1 MSLWTPSGEHPVDRG
16 RPEPQPQ
23 QAPPSDDGPRLED
36 LSPEEREQYDAMIAE
51 MEQVRDQLLQAP
63 AADVIAN
70 YTMQLYEL
78 AAIHLTAEQ
87 PKLTEARLAID
98 AMSAIVDGLA
108 GRLGAGETTLRDA
121 RHQLQVA
128 FVQRSEQP

>member
-1 MSLWTPSGEHPVDRG
+1 MSLWTPGGEHPVDRS
-16 RPEPQPQ
+16 RPEPPPE
-23 QAPPSDDGPRLED
+23 QAPPADEGPRLED
-36 LSPEEREQYDAMIAE
+36 LTPEEREQYETMIAE
-51 MEQVRDQLLQAP
+51 MDQVRAQLLDAP

-87 PKLTEARLAID
+87 PKMTEARLAID

-108 GRLGAGETTLRDA
+108 GRLGAGEATLRDA